1 MYWYTWNLNKYIQII
16 VVIIEVKIAI
26 MCMMVKMII
35 KIVVIKALYMIVNWT
50 MMLIALMTKKIF
62 IQNIYTKY
70 TKYVNDG
77 NILEA
82 EEELHDMNIIYGN
95 KE

>member
-62 IQNIYTKY
+62 I
-70 TKYVNDG
+70 
-77 NILEA
+77 
-82 EEELHDMNIIYGN
+82 
-95 KE
+95 